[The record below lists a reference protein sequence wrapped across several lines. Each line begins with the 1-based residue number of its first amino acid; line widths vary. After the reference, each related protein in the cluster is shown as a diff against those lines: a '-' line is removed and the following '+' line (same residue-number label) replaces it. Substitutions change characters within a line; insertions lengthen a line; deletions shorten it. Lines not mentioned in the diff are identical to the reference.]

1 MKKYFN
7 KIFVLFA
14 VLYLSLASFSCSRME
29 GYSVLLW
36 SIPEHNLQDCD
47 IVPVYVLSNISH
59 VYVIGAPDGEKLEV
73 PLWQITKP
81 TSKSKA
87 VKLSAEYKDYAHK
100 YAAVK
105 LDGLPCRAEPA
116 NLAKQV
122 YRLRKGETIKI
133 LGKGE
138 GDKVMAGK
146 QALEGDWLK
155 VLAKDGTEGWC
166 FSHNLALFEMDAS
179 GAQTGDDQILTEEDF
194 GDATFEAIFD
204 KPWYPENF
212 RVMVEEKNIDTTLVK
227 TDYNFTID
235 SSKGKVSLVMPEN
248 KKANFKAIKLS
259 WDYNGYEKV
268 GRNQY
273 ELKDIP
279 VIVTCR
285 KDDFIVVRYT
295 GSSGKPKDFTLVTME
310 EDLSEVIKEEKTKR
324 SSLYSKIVSRGPD
337 YSSTSYGNLMVKSN
351 GNFSWTGYSLLVPN
365 VISASAKEGGSIYLK
380 YGISEKLQAQFD
392 GVLTFKFDG
401 AGEVNFLFK
410 TESDGLRLEDATN
423 AKYEEGMILERSSNS
438 LVIYFKSTN

>member
-7 KIFVLFA
+7 KIFILTSLIF
-14 VLYLSLASFSCSRME
+14 LSLISFSCTKME
-29 GYSVLLW
+29 GYGVLLW
-36 SIPEHNLQDCD
+36 SIPEHKLQDCD
-47 IVPVYVLSNISH
+47 VVPVYVLSNISH
-59 VYVIGAPDGEKLEV
+59 VYVIGTPDNEKIEV

-81 TSKSKA
+81 TSKAKA
-87 VKLSAEYKDYAHK
+87 EKLALDYQEYIHK

-133 LGKGE
+133 LGKGT

-146 QALEGDWLK
+146 EALEGDWLRI
-155 VLAKDGTEGWC
+155 LTKDGTEGWC
-166 FSHNLALFEMDAS
+166 FSHNLSLYEMDAS
-179 GAQTGDDQILTEEDF
+179 GTQVGGAEEIEEVEF
-194 GDATFEAIFD
+194 GDSTFEAIFD

-212 RVMVEEKNIDTTLVK
+212 RVMVEEENIDTTLVK

-235 SSKGKVSLVMPEN
+235 SAKGKVSLVMPEN

-259 WDYNGYEKV
+259 WDYNGYEKI

-285 KDDFIVVRYT
+285 KEDFIVVRYT

-310 EDLSEVIKEEKTKR
+310 KDLAEVIKEEKSKR
-324 SSLYSKIVSRGPD
+324 SSLYSKVVSRGPN
-337 YSSTSYGNLMVKSN
+337 YASSSYGNLMVKSN
-351 GNFSWTGYSLLVPN
+351 GNFSWTGYNLLVPN
-365 VISASAKEGGSIYLK
+365 VISSSAKEGGSIYLK
-380 YGISEKLQAQFD
+380 YGIAEKLKGQFD

-423 AKYEEGMILERSSNS
+423 AKFEEGMILERSSNS
-438 LVIYFKSTN
+438 LVIYFKSTK